1 MVAVMEKVLTDAQVQ
16 QFRAD
21 GLLLIPGLIPESVY
35 GPVRDDLGR
44 MIEAAKD
51 GPAPDYTYMYYSAP
65 RSGARSWLYRINE
78 LIGTHQLESVKL
90 MLAYP
95 PLLTA
100 VHQVVEREH
109 FASSAAAVVFK
120 LPNSEAPV
128 GWHQDGVTVNRWPV
142 FDTDIYLD
150 ESDPDNGGLWGIPG
164 SHLGGYHPELRE
176 QVIAS
181 FTEGKEAGDVPG
193 AVPVVARP
201 GDVNLHANSVVHG
214 SFASRTPRL
223 RRTLYFHWDNY
234 ADVALRSPD
243 EQWHRI
249 YPWAQQMQGDAI
261 ALRAERYPNETP
273 FPFQM
278 VEPEALPGGSTEWF
292 SDLKARGKRRPG

>member
-1 MVAVMEKVLTDAQVQ
+1 MEKVLTDAQVQ

-35 GPVRDDLGR
+35 GPVRDDLER

-51 GPAPDYTYMYYSAP
+51 VPAPDYTYMYYTAP
-65 RSGARSWLYRINE
+65 RSGARTWLYRINE
-78 LIGTHQLESVKL
+78 LIGTHRLESVKL

-95 PLLTA
+95 PLLSA
-100 VHQVVEREH
+100 VAQVVEREH

-120 LPNSEAPV
+120 LPSSEVPV

-164 SHLGGYHPELRE
+164 SHLAGYNPELRKE
-176 QVIAS
+176 VIAS
-181 FTEGKEAGDVPG
+181 FTGGKEAGDVPG
-193 AVPVVARP
+193 AVPVIAKP

-223 RRTLYFHWDNY
+223 RRALYFHWDNY
-234 ADVALRSPD
+234 ADVALRSAD
-243 EQWHRI
+243 DQWRRT
-249 YPWAQQMQGDAI
+249 YLWAQQTLCDAI
-261 ALRAERYPNETP
+261 ALRASRFPNETP
-273 FPFQM
+273 FPYRT
-278 VEPEALPGGSTEWF
+278 VAPDTLPGSSPEWF
-292 SDLKARGKRRPG
+292 SQLKESGKRKRG